1 MQPSC
6 SPTEAATCAV
16 LPPPCCLQPP
26 RRRCSADASPAPA
39 KTDVIHIIRARRVV
53 LIRGGAPGG
62 WRGGGSNENLRNV
75 LAQGIQALALLELA
89 PYSLSSEKFLKSES
103 PSW

>member
-6 SPTEAATCAV
+6 SPTEAATCAD

-53 LIRGGAPGG
+53 LIRGGLQ
-62 WRGGGSNENLRNV
+62 GGGEGEVQTKTFETFWLKAFR
-75 LAQGIQALALLELA
+75 
-89 PYSLSSEKFLKSES
+89 LSPFWNWRHIL
-103 PSW
+103 